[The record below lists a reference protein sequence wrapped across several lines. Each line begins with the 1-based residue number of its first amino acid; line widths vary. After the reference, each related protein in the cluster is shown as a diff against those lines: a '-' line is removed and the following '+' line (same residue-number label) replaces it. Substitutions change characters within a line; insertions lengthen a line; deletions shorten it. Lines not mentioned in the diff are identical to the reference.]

1 MPSAF
6 PAPSASPAPSSSA
19 FPSSSASPSSSSSD
33 PYDWQLTR
41 DLDVFLDRAGAFLA
55 SEPALHTVQLTVADA
70 LRARG
75 MRVYGEEAP
84 YFAWLTDPE
93 GAVRATAL
101 RTPPYPLNVTAAAP
115 EAADALAGRLA
126 ETGEVLPGVMG
137 PSRVAAEFAA
147 EWERRT
153 GAVAR
158 LAMRQRLYRL
168 GALTVPEPAPP
179 GKARLAGGGD
189 HELLVRWYGEFCA
202 DRGAP
207 QHDPD
212 AWVAARLA
220 YGGLMVWELPDGT
233 PVAMAGA
240 MPEVAGQVRVAPV
253 YTPAALRG
261 RGYAGAVTAEVSRAA
276 LAKGADEVLL
286 FTDLAN
292 PTSNGLYQRI
302 GYRRVQ
308 DFATREFT
316 APATSTAMAPA
327 TRTSAPVAAT
337 TPLTATA
344 AP

>member
-1 MPSAF
+1 MRG
-6 PAPSASPAPSSSA
+6 
-19 FPSSSASPSSSSSD
+19 
-33 PYDWQLTR
+33 L
-41 DLDVFLDRAGAFLA
+41 AG
-55 SEPALHTVQLTVADA
+55 PWPHA
-70 LRARG
+70 LRLPAHIILFRLLLVLLPPV
-75 MRVYGEEAP
+75 R
-84 YFAWLTDPE
+84 L
-93 GAVRATAL
+93 GAT
-101 RTPPYPLNVTAAAP
+101 AP

-126 ETGEVLPGVMG
+126 EKGEALPGVMG
-137 PSRVAAEFAA
+137 PSRAAAEFAA
-147 EWERRT
+147 AWERRT

-158 LAMRQRLYRL
+158 LTMRQRLYRL

-207 QHDPD
+207 QRDPD

-220 YGGLMVWELPDGT
+220 YGGLTVWELPDGT

-276 LAKGADEVLL
+276 PDKGADDVLL
-286 FTDLAN
+286 FTDLSN
-292 PTSNGLYQRI
+292 STSNRLYQRI
-302 GYRRVQ
+302 GYRPVQ
-308 DFATREFT
+308 DFATRAFT
-316 APATSTAMAPA
+316 APTTGTAST
-327 TRTSAPVAAT
+327 TRTAT

-344 AP
+344 TP

>member
-1 MPSAF
+1 MPSVS
-6 PAPSASPAPSSSA
+6 PSPSPSPSPSLSA
-19 FPSSSASPSSSSSD
+19 FPSSSH
-33 PYDWQLTR
+33 PYDWQITR
-41 DLDVFLDRAGAFLA
+41 DLGVFLDRAGAFLA
-55 SEPALHTVQLTVADA
+55 SEPALHTVQLTVTDA
-70 LRARG
+70 LRTRG

-101 RTPPYPLNVTAAAP
+101 RTPPYPLNLTAAAP

-126 ETGEVLPGVMG
+126 ETGEALPGVMG
-137 PSRVAAEFAA
+137 PSRAAAEFAA
-147 EWERRT
+147 AWERRT
-153 GAVAR
+153 GVVAR

-179 GKARLAGGGD
+179 GKARHAGEGD

-207 QHDPD
+207 RHDPD

-233 PVAMAGA
+233 PVAMAGGMA
-240 MPEVAGQVRVAPV
+240 EVAGQVRVAPV

-276 LAKGADEVLL
+276 LAKGADQVLL

-302 GYRRVQ
+302 GYRPVQ

-316 APATSTAMAPA
+316 APATRTA
-327 TRTSAPVAAT
+327 TTPVAAT
-337 TPLTATA
+337 MPLTATA